1 MKSDNEP
8 ALTTCVKSWSNSGA
22 MACRART
29 SVETRP
35 VASPNSKKESWKER
49 LNQFRA
55 RPVEDVSSL
64 ARVKWDRVKMKRAT
78 SDDLCA
84 AMLPLE
90 AEKTVNVEYER
101 SSVGVGGRLRAQI
114 GSRLV
119 RKRQSGANNIAPLC
133 GGRESGRGD
142 DFTFARTGVELK
154 KIRTMLCEWY
164 GVKVPGM
171 LGSAPNAQ
179 MEGWRIG
186 VQSGRDTPTNVF
198 EKCDL
203 GVNIVSS
210 AAVKTKRH

>member
-1 MKSDNEP
+1 
-8 ALTTCVKSWSNSGA
+8 
-22 MACRART
+22 
-29 SVETRP
+29 
-35 VASPNSKKESWKER
+35 
-49 LNQFRA
+49 
-55 RPVEDVSSL
+55 
-64 ARVKWDRVKMKRAT
+64 MKRAT

-114 GSRLV
+114 DSRLV
-119 RKRQSGANNIAPLC
+119 RKRQSGANNIA

-154 KIRTMLCEWY
+154 KIRMMLCEWY
-164 GVKVPGM
+164 GVKVRGM

-186 VQSGRDTPTNVF
+186 VQSERDTPTNVF

-210 AAVKTKRH
+210 AAVKTEDTESKEDETGSAALIPLTTCVPPDIDMSNARAQFVRVRRQ